1 MEREVD
7 HVRVLN
13 RGILEF
19 FPPVGVDEQADASR
33 AKSLDVTNPQIVAHS
48 SLYGVTILS
57 TPQGLA
63 IARFQTLEEATNT
76 SVEKGDSNLDPLIAM
91 PVDVVVDLPTSP
103 YLLSLSPSQKLLAI
117 AFDSSLAI
125 FEVARLVDPQATKK
139 PICLCN
145 GADALS
151 LSWCKQLNGNGDDQ
165 WIAVLTTSRQIH
177 VYNMQ
182 GNLECLEGS
191 IEATSHC
198 WSPTESIL
206 AVGDDEGVIHK
217 LQYLDTSF
225 TEVGTLVNSENS
237 DNAPVHHINWAEED
251 LLFAGYR
258 IGDID
263 DVQVT
268 ACVFDN
274 GTEVALDTVV
284 DFFPSET
291 REHTFYSCYLE
302 PWRMFFV
309 GCSLSTDIELL
320 VSDPETNEWQKWKPE
335 EKYTPRL
342 PMTSDD
348 NDTYPVGM
356 ALVLN
361 STTDILG
368 DNCQFYPCPLVL
380 CATTDGKLLNFAL
393 LDISVGEPLD
403 FLAAPS
409 DIGAPSRPTVDAPW
423 TTPNGNK
430 AQEEQ
435 RVVFGVSTTA
445 PSFSF
450 ESKDDSYG
458 KGSDNVFA
466 DDDDEDDEDEEE
478 ERKEEEEKAMAA
490 FDAVDKKGKGTIPL
504 TDFEKLFEALGT
516 VCSAEEH
523 TRTIHKLDRKGVIRK
538 EDFVAWYL
546 QWIFADFEDDNEDDD
561 DANAG
566 AKNIDPNAPIKSE
579 AEIKAAFAKFA
590 PPSGSWKCEVCM
602 IMNPTAGAPKC
613 ISCDSPNPNATK
625 SAPAPAA
632 AGFGAFVAPPGS
644 FKGLAVSS
652 TDKPTGFGAPTS
664 APSGAQAF
672 SFGVPSEPPASTP
685 SSLSFGVPSQSA
697 SSAPSSFS
705 FGVSAQSTPSTPEA
719 FSFGVKSEP
728 AMTEKTSNKEYGSD
742 TNNVYVEDDD
752 DDSDDEED
760 RKEEEEKVSAAFD
773 KVDSSC
779 SGKIPVADFEKL
791 FEALGT
797 VYSADEHT
805 RTLKKLERAGYV
817 HKSDFVT
824 WYITWIFAEENE
836 SDEEEDATSVP
847 DVDPSATMKSE
858 AERKA
863 AFAKFQAPTGSWKC
877 ETCMIMNTDPKAA
890 KCASCETPNPNAPK
904 ETKSATSLS
913 ASPFGA
919 GGFTP
924 FGVSTEKKA
933 FGFGVTSTPD
943 EKTTTPSASPSTAQP
958 TFSFGVPSDNKPPT
972 FSFGVKTEEKVNEK
986 SDYGKD
992 TDNVF
997 NDEDG
1002 SDDDEIDEEE
1012 RKEEEEK
1019 ASNAFDQVDTE
1030 ATGKIPS
1037 SKFENIFDALG
1048 TVYSADEHTRT
1059 TKKLDKNGYIFKKD
1073 FVVWYLNWIF
1083 ADDDGEDDE
1092 EETSAAPDFD
1102 PNAAKKSADEI
1113 KNAWKKFEAPPGSWK
1128 CSVCMIVNNDENAS
1142 RCVSCESP
1150 NPNAKSE
1157 VKSEETEPLSFGSG
1171 GFKFGVTEAA
1181 PSNGFG
1187 VKQAESNTNSFSS
1200 ISLGAGNSISLTGSK
1215 GFTFPMPTSASKTSS
1230 DSTADAKPATS
1241 NAPAA
1246 KPAFSFGA
1254 TSTLK
1259 AATSYPPDTST
1270 KHPVTFGATTAKPAS
1285 PAYPPDTSTKPAV
1298 AFGATAAKP
1307 ASSAY
1312 PPDTS
1317 TKPAVAFGATAAKTT
1332 SSAYPPDTSTKPA
1345 VAFGATAAKPASS
1358 AYPPDTSTKPAVA
1371 FGATAAKTTSSAYP
1385 PDTSTKPAVAFGATA
1400 AKPASSAYPPDTST
1414 KPAVAFGAT
1423 AAKTTSS
1430 AYPPDTSTKPAVA
1443 FGATAAKPA
1452 SSAYPPDT
1460 STKPAVAFGATAA
1473 KTTSSAYPPDTS
1485 TKPAVA
1491 FGATAA
1497 KPASSAYPPDTST
1510 KLAVTFGFTGAKSTS
1525 SAYPPDT
1532 STKHAVAFGA
1542 TAAKPASSAY
1552 PPDTSTKPAVAFG
1565 FTPAKTA
1572 TSAYPP
1578 DTSTKPAVAF
1588 GATTTK
1594 SASSAYPPDT
1604 STKPPIAFGAP
1615 KPASS
1620 AYPPDTSTKP
1630 AVAFGAT
1637 TAMPASSAYPP
1648 DTRTKPAVAFGA
1660 TAFKPTSSA
1669 YPPDTS
1675 TKPAVAFDATAAKPT
1690 SSASP
1695 PDTSS
1700 KAPVAFGFG
1709 SSSTPSFSF
1718 GAKTTPSLSTD
1729 TSNKSVGGFGTTTPK
1744 VASSTPSQE
1753 AGSKPPTSFT
1763 PAPALDTSK
1772 NTLKFGGSQSK
1783 TPAAFSTG
1791 AVSSTQGTKLPTGT
1805 VQLQKALPASAF
1817 EGEMWKLINGFD
1829 QSFQK
1834 IRQKDDTFI
1843 AQKNQQEAPF
1853 VATLKELRSEVLNMC
1868 EVVDKLNDSYEKI
1881 EKDTQVIMGYAS
1893 DVDAQSKCSDNLLK
1907 AMNDKNLVAQL
1918 EDEPL
1923 DQRSQNKREAL
1934 RSQLETIER
1943 YSVDL
1948 EKHVASLKRPGQA
1961 QSASSM
1967 NDTTHL
1973 FRILKMNYETSKR
1986 EYNRVLELEDQFKRL
2001 EMKTQLQS
2009 RIQKTSTP
2017 IPTKELLKQL
2027 RHNEQSQRTLKSNL
2041 LKWTSEP
2048 IKPRVIAN
2056 AVRRRPLRETIS
2068 ELRPAP
2074 EVPARVA
2081 SKLMFGANT
2090 TIPSQATESGNLSF
2104 QPVPTKPKPLAKVA
2118 ASTENETTK
2127 SVSFAPSTKPAAL
2140 NFAKSTTL
2148 KSMPSLDSLSF
2159 GKKRE
2164 KSVSDEP
2171 EEKTDS
2177 PRARKLS
2184 TGSKSGTPERPTGF
2198 KLSTPTVPTV
2208 KPLDFG
2214 AKPKETPKEMPS
2226 FSFSVSAKP
2235 TEKQPSPF
2243 STPAPAATPAINYVE
2258 RLKAFYAAY
2267 APGKSTEAAEKLLE
2281 KHKGKEEEVFQK
2293 LLVKYISDKA
2303 TLEHVKEFLKTGR
2316 VPESLKN
2323 LAKPADTSAATTT
2336 APPAFGAKPPTAP
2349 VAASPSPFGTAA
2361 VSTTTTTASPFGS
2374 ATTAS
2379 SPFGSTAA
2387 TQATPA
2393 TAAASPFGSTSA
2405 WPSTPA
2411 SQPAASPF
2419 GSGST
2424 SSFGV
2429 DYRSKVV
2436 EFYKKHNPDKLAEVD
2451 TVLQKYKGKEE
2462 ELLRKLEAKYNKP
2475 QATGFGS
2482 ASPFGAPAN
2491 SGFGAAASPFGST
2504 TQQPA
2509 KAGFGAAASP
2519 FTTPAQAAPST
2530 PSFGSQAQ
2538 ASPFGASSSGF
2549 ASASPFGAAS
2559 TPAAPAFGTT
2569 TSLGGNSPFGAPSA
2583 TPAFGSTTPMGAAS
2597 STPAFGATTAL
2608 GGSASPAFGSTTAL
2622 GGTATPAFGSAS
2634 QLGGGFGS
2642 SAPAFGAPSAL
2653 GAAAPAAGGGFSA
2666 FATSSTPSFG
2676 FGGQASGGGFGGQAT
2691 SGGGGFGSGFG
2702 QTSAFT
2708 SSSFTQAR
2716 R

>member
-76 SVEKGDSNLDPLIAM
+76 SVEKRDSNLDPLFAM

-151 LSWCKQLNGNGDDQ
+151 MSWCMKLNGNGDDQ

-191 IEATSHC
+191 IEATAHC

-217 LQYLDTSF
+217 LQYSDTSF
-225 TEVGTLVNSENS
+225 TEVGTLVNPENS

-268 ACVFDN
+268 ACVFDS

-361 STTDILG
+361 STTDIPG

-423 TTPNGNK
+423 TTSNGNK

-450 ESKDDSYG
+450 ESKDDAYG
-458 KGSDNVFA
+458 KGTDNVFA
-466 DDDDEDDEDEEE
+466 DDDDEDDDDEEE
-478 ERKEEEEKAMAA
+478 ERREEEEKAKAA

-516 VCSAEEH
+516 VYSAEEH

-538 EDFVAWYL
+538 EDFVAWYV
-546 QWIFADFEDDNEDDD
+546 QWIFADVEDDDDDDD

-566 AKNIDPNAPIKSE
+566 AKDVDPNAPIKSE

-613 ISCDSPNPNATK
+613 ISCDSPNPSATK
-625 SAPAPAA
+625 SAPAAPA

-644 FKGLAVSS
+644 FKGFAVSS

-672 SFGVPSEPPASTP
+672 SFGVPSQPPASTP
-685 SSLSFGVPSQSA
+685 SSFSFGVPSQPA

-705 FGVSAQSTPSTPEA
+705 FGVPAQSTPSTPAA
-719 FSFGVKSEP
+719 FSFGVNSEP
-728 AMTEKTSNKEYGSD
+728 AKTEKTSNKEYGSD

-760 RKEEEEKVSAAFD
+760 RKEEEEKVSTAFD
-773 KVDSSC
+773 KVDTTH

-824 WYITWIFAEENE
+824 WYITWIFADEDE
-836 SDEEEDATSVP
+836 SDEEEATSVP
-847 DVDPSATMKSE
+847 DVDPSATIKSE

-904 ETKSATSLS
+904 ETKSATSSS

-924 FGVSTEKKA
+924 FGVSTEKKT

-943 EKTTTPSASPSTAQP
+943 EKTRTPSAAPSTAQP
-958 TFSFGVPSDNKPPT
+958 TFSFGVPSNNNPPA

-1019 ASNAFDQVDTE
+1019 ASDAFDQVDTE

-1059 TKKLDKNGYIFKKD
+1059 IKKLDKNGYIFKKD
-1073 FVVWYLNWIF
+1073 FVAWYLNWIF
-1083 ADDDGEDDE
+1083 ADDDDEDDE

-1128 CSVCMIVNNDENAS
+1128 CSVCMIVNKDENAS

-1157 VKSEETEPLSFGSG
+1157 VNSEETKPLSFGSG

-1187 VKQAESNTNSFSS
+1187 VKQAEANTNSFSS

-1230 DSTADAKPATS
+1230 DSTADAKPATP

-1270 KHPVTFGATTAKPAS
+1270 KPPVTFGATTAKPAS

-1298 AFGATAAKP
+1298 AFGVTAAKP
-1307 ASSAY
+1307 
-1312 PPDTS
+1312 
-1317 TKPAVAFGATAAKTT
+1317 T

-1345 VAFGATAAKPASS
+1345 VAFGATVAKTTSS
-1358 AYPPDTSTKPAVA
+1358 AYPPDTNTKPAVD
-1371 FGATAAKTTSSAYP
+1371 FGATATKTSSAYP
-1385 PDTSTKPAVAFGATA
+1385 PDTSTKPAVAFGASA
-1400 AKPASSAYPPDTST
+1400 AKS
-1414 KPAVAFGAT
+1414 
-1423 AAKTTSS
+1423 
-1430 AYPPDTSTKPAVA
+1430 
-1443 FGATAAKPA
+1443 
-1452 SSAYPPDT
+1452 
-1460 STKPAVAFGATAA
+1460 
-1473 KTTSSAYPPDTS
+1473 
-1485 TKPAVA
+1485 
-1491 FGATAA
+1491 
-1497 KPASSAYPPDTST
+1497 
-1510 KLAVTFGFTGAKSTS
+1510 
-1525 SAYPPDT
+1525 
-1532 STKHAVAFGA
+1532 
-1542 TAAKPASSAY
+1542 ASSAY

-1565 FTPAKTA
+1565 FAPAKTA

-1594 SASSAYPPDT
+1594 ST
-1604 STKPPIAFGAP
+1604 
-1615 KPASS
+1615 SS

-1637 TAMPASSAYPP
+1637 
-1648 DTRTKPAVAFGA
+1648 
-1660 TAFKPTSSA
+1660 
-1669 YPPDTS
+1669 
-1675 TKPAVAFDATAAKPT
+1675 AAKPAN
-1690 SSASP
+1690 SASP

-1709 SSSTPSFSF
+1709 SSSSTPSLSF
-1718 GAKTTPSLSTD
+1718 GAKTTPSFSTD
-1729 TSNKSVGGFGTTTPK
+1729 TSNKSVGGFGTITPK
-1744 VASSTPSQE
+1744 VVSSTPSQE
-1753 AGSKPPTSFT
+1753 TGNKPPTSFT

-1772 NTLKFGGSQSK
+1772 NTLKFGGPQSK

-1791 AVSSTQGTKLPTGT
+1791 TVSSTQGTKLPTGT

-1853 VATLKELRSEVLNMC
+1853 VATLKELRSKVLNMC

-1881 EKDTQVIMGYAS
+1881 EKDTQVIMGNAS

-1918 EDEPL
+1918 EDQPL

-1961 QSASSM
+1961 QSARYDELFRVFCIEFYCSSM

-1973 FRILKMNYETSKR
+1973 FRILKINYETSKR

-2027 RHNEQSQRTLKSNL
+2027 RQEEQSQRTLKSNL
-2041 LKWTSEP
+2041 QKWTSEP

-2056 AVRRRPLRETIS
+2056 TVRRRPLRETIS

-2118 ASTENETTK
+2118 LSTESETTK

-2164 KSVSDEP
+2164 ESASDEP
-2171 EEKTDS
+2171 EEKSNS

-2184 TGSKSGTPERPTGF
+2184 TGSKSGTPERSTGF

-2303 TLEHVKEFLKTGR
+2303 TLEHVKEFLKTGN

-2349 VAASPSPFGTAA
+2349 VAASPSPFGTATA
-2361 VSTTTTTASPFGS
+2361 STTTTAASPFGS

-2411 SQPAASPF
+2411 SQPVASPF
-2419 GSGST
+2419 GGGST

-2509 KAGFGAAASP
+2509 NAGFGAAASP
-2519 FTTPAQAAPST
+2519 FNTPAQAPPST
-2530 PSFGSQAQ
+2530 PSFGSQ

-2559 TPAAPAFGTT
+2559 TPAAPAFGAT
-2569 TSLGGNSPFGAPSA
+2569 TSLGGNSPFGAASA
-2583 TPAFGSTTPMGAAS
+2583 TPAFGSTTPMGAAT

-2608 GGSASPAFGSTTAL
+2608 GGSTTPAFGSTTAL
-2622 GGTATPAFGSAS
+2622 GGTAAPAFGSAS

-2653 GAAAPAAGGGFSA
+2653 GSGGAAAPAAGGGFSA

-2676 FGGQASGGGFGGQAT
+2676 FGGQAGGGGFGGQAT
-2691 SGGGGFGSGFG
+2691 SGGGGGGFGQASSGGFGSGFG
-2702 QTSAFT
+2702 QTSGFA